1 VFYIS
6 QTSTPIKKFNGNINE
21 ASKQEE
27 KLVLLVVVVIYQMLT
42 QYFIGVTFWQRG
54 TLVHVINT

>member
-21 ASKQEE
+21 AGE
-27 KLVLLVVVVIYQMLT
+27 KLVLLVVVIYQMLT
-42 QYFIGVTFWQRG
+42 QYFTGVTFWQRARH
-54 TLVHVINT
+54 LEHVINT